1 MIGCSLTHWARHE
14 LRSPLSIDSGL
25 DELAR
30 VVLAYA
36 VQLCGPNRL
45 KDRC

>member
-1 MIGCSLTHWARHE
+1 MVRHE
-14 LRSPLSIDSGL
+14 PQYPLSIVSGL
-25 DELAR
+25 IELAR

-36 VQLCGPNRL
+36 VQLCGPTRL